1 MIKINYFLASIL
13 LVIVAITFFLF
24 LYETPS
30 EFFKE
35 FKNGLLGALVV
46 ILATGAIFC
55 FQVSMEGDREK
66 QNLIYEKKINFFQKV
81 ANVINK
87 INTTEII
94 KPNNYLELKGL
105 RNETILIGGK
115 RSLEA
120 FDQMLNIWVYNKD
133 KNIPVSPEIESAF
146 EKLFREFRL
155 ELLQESGKASE
166 EQKSIKNY
174 LNELGNIE
182 EIENRQEMEKKVFR
196 TSEQKF
202 KIIESFVSI
211 DPKNQNA
218 LKQLEKK
225 YLIKN
230 VKGRVKLLKNQ
241 LVKED
246 FYKEKLMLLG
256 LGINKDDSVKIGSN
270 YKNLIKWT

>member
-120 FDQMLNIWVYNKD
+120 FDQMLNILVYDKD

-230 VKGRVKLLKNQ
+230 VKGRVKLFKNQ

-246 FYKEKLMLLG
+246 VYKEKLMLLG
-256 LGINKDDSVKIGSN
+256 LGINEDDPVKIGSN
-270 YKNLIKWT
+270 YKN

>member
-1 MIKINYFLASIL
+1 
-13 LVIVAITFFLF
+13 

-120 FDQMLNIWVYNKD
+120 FDQMLNILVYDKD

-182 EIENRQEMEKKVFR
+182 EIENRQEMEKKIFR

-202 KIIESFVSI
+202 EIIESFINI

-230 VKGRVKLLKNQ
+230 VKGRVKLFKNQ

-246 FYKEKLMLLG
+246 VYKEKLMLLG
-256 LGINKDDSVKIGSN
+256 LGINEDDPVKIGSN
-270 YKNLIKWT
+270 YKN

>member
-1 MIKINYFLASIL
+1 LIKINYFLASIL

-120 FDQMLNIWVYNKD
+120 FDQMLNILVYNKD

-202 KIIESFVSI
+202 EIIESFINI

-230 VKGRVKLLKNQ
+230 VKGRVKLFKNQ

-246 FYKEKLMLLG
+246 VYKEKLMLLG
-256 LGINKDDSVKIGSN
+256 LGINKDDPVKIGSN
-270 YKNLIKWT
+270 YKNLIK

>member
-1 MIKINYFLASIL
+1 MIKVNYFLASIL

-81 ANVINK
+81 ALVINK

-120 FDQMLNIWVYNKD
+120 FDQMLNILIYNKD

-155 ELLQESGKASE
+155 ELLQESGKASD

-174 LNELGNIE
+174 LKELGNIE

-196 TSEQKF
+196 TSKQKF
-202 KIIESFVSI
+202 EIIESFINI

-230 VKGRVKLLKNQ
+230 VKGRVKLFKNQ

-246 FYKEKLMLLG
+246 VYKEKLMLLG
-256 LGINKDDSVKIGSN
+256 LGINKDDPVKIGSN
-270 YKNLIKWT
+270 YKN

>member
-120 FDQMLNIWVYNKD
+120 FDQMLNILVYNKD

-230 VKGRVKLLKNQ
+230 VKGRVKLFKNQ

-270 YKNLIKWT
+270 YKNLIK

>member
-66 QNLIYEKKINFFQKV
+66 QNLIYEKVIDFFEIV
-81 ANVINK
+81 ADVINK

-120 FDQMLNIWVYNKD
+120 FDQMLNILVYNKD

-230 VKGRVKLLKNQ
+230 VKGRVKLFKNQ

-270 YKNLIKWT
+270 YKNLIK

>member
-35 FKNGLLGALVV
+35 FKNGLRGALVV

-120 FDQMLNIWVYNKD
+120 FDQMLNILVYNKD

-202 KIIESFVSI
+202 EIIESFINI

-230 VKGRVKLLKNQ
+230 VKGRVKLFKNQ

-246 FYKEKLMLLG
+246 VYKEKLMLLG
-256 LGINKDDSVKIGSN
+256 LGINKDDPVKIGSN
-270 YKNLIKWT
+270 YKNLIK

>member
-1 MIKINYFLASIL
+1 MIKVNYFLASIL

-120 FDQMLNIWVYNKD
+120 FDQMLNILVYNKD

-230 VKGRVKLLKNQ
+230 VKGRVKLFKNQ

-270 YKNLIKWT
+270 YKNLIK

>member
-1 MIKINYFLASIL
+1 LIKINYFLASIL

-120 FDQMLNIWVYNKD
+120 FDQMLNILVYNKD
-133 KNIPVSPEIESAF
+133 KNIPVSLEIESAF

-202 KIIESFVSI
+202 EIIESFINI

-230 VKGRVKLLKNQ
+230 VKGRVKLFKNQ

-246 FYKEKLMLLG
+246 VYKEKLMLLG
-256 LGINKDDSVKIGSN
+256 LGINKDDPVKIGSN
-270 YKNLIKWT
+270 YKNLIK

>member
-66 QNLIYEKKINFFQKV
+66 QNLIYEKKINFYQKV

-120 FDQMLNIWVYNKD
+120 FDQMLNILVYNKD

-230 VKGRVKLLKNQ
+230 VKGRVKLFKNQ

-270 YKNLIKWT
+270 YKNLIK

>member
-120 FDQMLNIWVYNKD
+120 FDQMLNILVYNKD

-202 KIIESFVSI
+202 EIIESFINI

-230 VKGRVKLLKNQ
+230 VKGRVKLFKNQ

-246 FYKEKLMLLG
+246 VYKEKLMLLG
-256 LGINKDDSVKIGSN
+256 LGINKDDPVKIGSN
-270 YKNLIKWT
+270 YKNLIK

>member
-66 QNLIYEKKINFFQKV
+66 QNLIYEKKINFSQKV

-120 FDQMLNIWVYNKD
+120 FDQMLNILVYNKD

-202 KIIESFVSI
+202 EIIESFINI

-230 VKGRVKLLKNQ
+230 VKGRVKLFKNQ

-246 FYKEKLMLLG
+246 VYKEKLMLLG
-256 LGINKDDSVKIGSN
+256 LGINKDDPVKIGSN
-270 YKNLIKWT
+270 YKNLIK

>member
-1 MIKINYFLASIL
+1 MLYIL
-13 LVIVAITFFLF
+13 
-24 LYETPS
+24 
-30 EFFKE
+30 
-35 FKNGLLGALVV
+35 
-46 ILATGAIFC
+46 
-55 FQVSMEGDREK
+55 
-66 QNLIYEKKINFFQKV
+66 
-81 ANVINK
+81 
-87 INTTEII
+87 
-94 KPNNYLELKGL
+94 
-105 RNETILIGGK
+105 
-115 RSLEA
+115 
-120 FDQMLNIWVYNKD
+120 VYNKD

-202 KIIESFVSI
+202 EIIESFINI

-230 VKGRVKLLKNQ
+230 VKGRVKLFKNQ

-246 FYKEKLMLLG
+246 VYKEKLMLLG
-256 LGINKDDSVKIGSN
+256 LGINKDDPVKIGSN
-270 YKNLIKWT
+270 YKNLIK